1 MEHQHTPSVIEPDRP
16 FRIHPAVWLIGA
28 GLIAALVAI
37 FVFKVAIGTVI
48 TYSFLGLMLVGHLFM
63 HGSHGSHGGQG
74 AHQQQRA
81 TPADTDTPDSQK
93 SSESKDEQAG
103 HSGGCH

>member
-16 FRIHPAVWLIGA
+16 FRIHPAVWLITG

-37 FVFKVAIGTVI
+37 FVFKVAMGTVI
-48 TYSFLGLMLVGHLFM
+48 TYAFIGLMLISHLFM
-63 HGSHGSHGGQG
+63 HGSHGSHGGHGQRRVASPNRDG
-74 AHQQQRA
+74 A
-81 TPADTDTPDSQK
+81 TDDSQ
-93 SSESKDEQAG
+93 SNDQDAG